1 MLVRVFSAKTDSGN
15 NYSHSISKCTSINDN
30 NNSNMCVQRVV
41 YVWCMEGSDAPI
53 IIPAVF
59 TMHCRAFLLQS
70 VLLPPH
76 TLVQLE
82 RMRSMVPLQ
91 NVVMMG
97 GGALAYLSLRRKL
110 DFLSQLCGVGGPG
123 EVLADVHHPGR

>member
-1 MLVRVFSAKTDSGN
+1 MQRQTVAIIIIIASVRVPVSMITIIAT
-15 NYSHSISKCTSINDN
+15 CVCRLDN
-30 NNSNMCVQRVV
+30 SDQRVV
-41 YVWCMEGSDAPI
+41 YVSCMEGSDAPI
-53 IIPAVF
+53 IIPAVI
-59 TMHCRAFLLQS
+59 TMHCRAFLLPS

-76 TLVQLE
+76 TLMQLE

-110 DFLSQLCGVGGPG
+110 GFLS
-123 EVLADVHHPGR
+123 